1 MEAPESML
9 VYDTSV
15 VDNTA
20 DVDGGGVLMVSV
32 LNGTAD
38 FVRSPIRNNTVCV
51 PAGLPG
57 RQQLAGG
64 KQRECMRGG

>member
-1 MEAPESML
+1 MCVEAPESML
-9 VYDTSV
+9 VYDTGV

-38 FVRSPIRNNTVCV
+38 FVRSPVRNNTVC
-51 PAGLPG
+51 AGSQATSSG
-57 RQQLAGG
+57 QAAYMYVGG
-64 KQRECMRGG
+64 